1 MLITSGFVTQ
11 SDRGQGLGNTIT
23 DVAELQTHLG
33 AMKAHTPEELAAA
46 VARYEQEVWQRG
58 HDVVMQ
64 NRENSL
70 AIHDWEALSRSAL
83 LVRGVKRDAP
93 WQADD
98 A

>member
-1 MLITSGFVTQ
+1 MSHNT
-11 SDRGQGLGNTIT
+11 DRGQGLGNAIT

-33 AMKAHTPEELAAA
+33 AMKAHTREELAAA

-70 AIHDWEALSRSAL
+70 AIHDWEALSQSAL
-83 LVRGVKRDAP
+83 MVRGVKRDAP
-93 WQADD
+93 WQAND